1 MNKIDNSQKSISEA
15 NYVLS
20 NKKKE
25 IIDLIDIVN
34 SLSNELETIQRENNE
49 LSQKVNGKSEIEDDL
64 RIKEAQAQKEYQM
77 AYLDN
82 ENAKKENY
90 EKDNFITI
98 MKESIAKTIKL
109 DESGEGAQNEDKDEN
124 LDQEIS
130 VAMVENERKKK
141 ELQEVV
147 QMYEDILK
155 RKDEIIKDLMNDKD
169 DVDIQD
175 VEGEEH
181 EEVEHID
188 EEYEDNKIEE
198 VNDDNKYLFDKEN
211 PDSMRANMERAYD
224 NAIVLRDELTMIS

>member
-1 MNKIDNSQKSISEA
+1 MIRKP
-15 NYVLS
+15 V
-20 NKKKE
+20 
-25 IIDLIDIVN
+25 
-34 SLSNELETIQRENNE
+34 
-49 LSQKVNGKSEIEDDL
+49 
-64 RIKEAQAQKEYQM
+64 
-77 AYLDN
+77 YL
-82 ENAKKENY
+82 
-90 EKDNFITI
+90 
-98 MKESIAKTIKL
+98 KESIAKTIKL

-188 EEYEDNKIEE
+188 EEKEDNKKEE
-198 VNDDNKYLFDKEN
+198 VNDDNKYLFDKEGIKRVEIDDLDDIN
-211 PDSMRANMERAYD
+211 
-224 NAIVLRDELTMIS
+224 DE